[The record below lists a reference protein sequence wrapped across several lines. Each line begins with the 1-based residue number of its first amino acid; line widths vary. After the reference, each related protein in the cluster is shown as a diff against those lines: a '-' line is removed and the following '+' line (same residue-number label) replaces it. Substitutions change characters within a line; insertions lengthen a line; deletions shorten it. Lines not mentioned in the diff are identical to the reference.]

1 MINVVHYEMARR
13 VEYFTVHT
21 DRNIL
26 FADAFFSVGVEGSCI
41 LSGIPFVFIQSLE
54 IHRIDDGIFSLSK
67 LYPAEGV
74 AVAGPAVQHRQ
85 SYYKPCQPVRNRY
98 RDGKVELNT
107 TLHFVEIRISK
118 L

>member
-26 FADAFFSVGVEGSCI
+26 FADAFFSVGVEGPCI
-41 LSGIPFVFIQSLE
+41 LGGVPFVFIQSLE
-54 IHRIDDGIFSLSK
+54 ILRIDDGILSLSE
-67 LYPAEGV
+67 LYPPEGV
-74 AVAGPAVQHRQ
+74 AVAAPPVQHRQ
-85 SYYKPCQPVRNRY
+85 SYYKPCQPVGNRY
-98 RDGKVELNT
+98 RYGKVELNT
-107 TLHFVEIRISK
+107 TLRFVEILSSK